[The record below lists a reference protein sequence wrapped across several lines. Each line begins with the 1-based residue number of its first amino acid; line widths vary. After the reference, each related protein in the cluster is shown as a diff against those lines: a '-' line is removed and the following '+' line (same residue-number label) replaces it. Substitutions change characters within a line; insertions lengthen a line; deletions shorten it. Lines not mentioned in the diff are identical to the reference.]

1 MLKVGEP
8 IPSFKLASDI
18 AGEVSD
24 KQLLGKRYVIF
35 VYPQDDTY
43 G

>member
-1 MLKVGEP
+1 MLKVGGS
-8 IPSFKLASDI
+8 IPSFKLMSDI
-18 AGEVSD
+18 AGELSD
-24 KQLLGKRYVIF
+24 KKLLGKRYVIF

>member
-18 AGEVSD
+18 AGAVSD